1 MFVTPVATAANPT
14 RGQATGD
21 LIGVR
26 LRLIGRMEAWSLT
39 SESLLPS
46 GRKTRGLLAIVALS
60 SPRPVLRSRLAE
72 LHWSRRPEEQAR
84 ASLRQEIHRLL
95 DGLSVT
101 GRDILSVTRDSLALR
116 PGVAWID
123 VDEVLRA
130 TPDDPSA
137 LKLLDGELLAE
148 LNGVDPALDAWLLVE
163 RDRLRD
169 RARTV
174 AEAMLA
180 RQQTPEAAM
189 AVAQQLLTID
199 RAHEGAWR
207 ALMLAHANR
216 GERGLAIETFER
228 CRSTLAERGATPS
241 PETQSIAADI
251 REGRDMRPAEP
262 AAAPVP
268 QARFDR
274 SNSRGGAKVGVL
286 PFTLIGTEQ
295 TEAHLA
301 IGLADEITSA
311 LARFR
316 WMFLVSS
323 SSIGQFLQDT
333 RNEAALRRTFGLDF
347 VLDGS
352 VQRVGTRLRITI
364 RLIDLRDGSQVV
376 WARRFDRQMND
387 LLTLQDEVA
396 AEIVAQIDPEILLI
410 ESRRAAH
417 RPPQDANAYDL
428 MLRALPSLNRLERS
442 NFQNAGSLLRQ
453 AIAQE
458 PEYAAAHAAYAYWN
472 LFLLL
477 QNWTTDRAATRAEAS
492 LHAERAVRLDPQDAK
507 AITIAGH
514 IRAYCDR
521 RQRDA
526 IAMHDRA
533 LALNPNLAMAWA
545 FSGFAYL
552 YIGDTAEAERRL
564 SRYKQLSPLD
574 PNAFH
579 YDVGLCGV
587 ALLKRD
593 YEGAVAIGRTVTEMN
608 LSFNSAARPYLA
620 ALGLVGSLAEATVV
634 CRRILAIDPDFTIA
648 RFMAE
653 TPFERV
659 QDRELFATGFRRA
672 GVPEGAIIG
681 EPDRSGT
688 RTPSPG

>member
-1 MFVTPVATAANPT
+1 MFVTPVATAANPA

-72 LHWSRRPEEQAR
+72 LLWSRRPEEQAR

-95 DGLSVT
+95 DGLSVS

-180 RQQTPEAAM
+180 RQQTPEAVM
-189 AVAQQLLTID
+189 AVAKQLLTID

-241 PETQSIAADI
+241 PETQAIAADI
-251 REGRDMRPAEP
+251 REGRDMRPVEP

-286 PFTLIGTEQ
+286 PLTLIGTEQ

-301 IGLADEITSA
+301 IGLAD
-311 LARFR
+311 
-316 WMFLVSS
+316 
-323 SSIGQFLQDT
+323 
-333 RNEAALRRTFGLDF
+333 
-347 VLDGS
+347 
-352 VQRVGTRLRITI
+352 
-364 RLIDLRDGSQVV
+364 
-376 WARRFDRQMND
+376 
-387 LLTLQDEVA
+387 
-396 AEIVAQIDPEILLI
+396 
-410 ESRRAAH
+410 
-417 RPPQDANAYDL
+417 
-428 MLRALPSLNRLERS
+428 
-442 NFQNAGSLLRQ
+442 
-453 AIAQE
+453 
-458 PEYAAAHAAYAYWN
+458 
-472 LFLLL
+472 
-477 QNWTTDRAATRAEAS
+477 
-492 LHAERAVRLDPQDAK
+492 
-507 AITIAGH
+507 
-514 IRAYCDR
+514 
-521 RQRDA
+521 
-526 IAMHDRA
+526 
-533 LALNPNLAMAWA
+533 
-545 FSGFAYL
+545 
-552 YIGDTAEAERRL
+552 
-564 SRYKQLSPLD
+564 
-574 PNAFH
+574 
-579 YDVGLCGV
+579 
-587 ALLKRD
+587 
-593 YEGAVAIGRTVTEMN
+593 
-608 LSFNSAARPYLA
+608 
-620 ALGLVGSLAEATVV
+620 
-634 CRRILAIDPDFTIA
+634 
-648 RFMAE
+648 
-653 TPFERV
+653 
-659 QDRELFATGFRRA
+659 
-672 GVPEGAIIG
+672 
-681 EPDRSGT
+681 
-688 RTPSPG
+688 